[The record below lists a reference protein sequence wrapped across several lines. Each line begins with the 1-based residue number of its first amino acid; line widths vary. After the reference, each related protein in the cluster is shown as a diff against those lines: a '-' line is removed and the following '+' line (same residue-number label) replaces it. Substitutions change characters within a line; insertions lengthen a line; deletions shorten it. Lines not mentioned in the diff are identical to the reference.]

1 MKELLKSIVCH
12 FFGCRETVTEKLPL
26 CGLEKTVCTRCGI
39 TGIRSIK

>member
-1 MKELLKSIVCH
+1 MIEILKSIVCH
-12 FFGCRETVTEKLPL
+12 FLGCRETVAEQLPL

>member
-1 MKELLKSIVCH
+1 VKELLKSIACR
-12 FFGCRETVTEKLPL
+12 FLGCRETVVEQLPL